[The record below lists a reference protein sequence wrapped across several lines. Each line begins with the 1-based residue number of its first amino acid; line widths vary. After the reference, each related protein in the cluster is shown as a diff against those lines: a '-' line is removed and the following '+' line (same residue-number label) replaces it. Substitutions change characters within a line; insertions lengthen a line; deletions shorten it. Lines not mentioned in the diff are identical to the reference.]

1 MFSLTSNAHS
11 VLGSQACHAARL
23 AAEAAG
29 EEARAAVAQELNAL
43 RRRVEDAHLN
53 GYLDEG
59 SSGGSGHLPSYYT
72 STQAAGGVGTNNN
85 HATGALV
92 ATTTGEAATVEIAVL
107 RAALKESEE
116 EAAML
121 RAAVATSS
129 NPSTD
134 ASGKAPRQASTRP
147 RMPSPTAARDALLRV
162 DTAVAAA
169 AASSSLSTPPANFG
183 RRSPTN
189 GGAPRAASSTSFAR
203 SSSPLGRQ
211 PPLSNM
217 RTSTSSPLSGHAGVA
232 VSTPNHQPH
241 NRSSNGEHPSVGE
254 ALATEAA
261 KHAAEVAELNRV
273 ARATEEAL
281 RREVTLTF
289 T

>member
-129 NPSTD
+129 AVSTD
-134 ASGKAPRQASTRP
+134 ATGKAQYQSSTRP

-203 SSSPLGRQ
+203 SSSPLGK
-211 PPLSNM
+211 PPLTLTPYVYCRMLGCQPVRNLHQVDVK
-217 RTSTSSPLSGHAGVA
+217 TCTKYEIYP
-232 VSTPNHQPH
+232 STPLPIMRKPTSQV
-241 NRSSNGEHPSVGE
+241 PSV
-254 ALATEAA
+254 
-261 KHAAEVAELNRV
+261 K
-273 ARATEEAL
+273 EE
-281 RREVTLTF
+281 T
-289 T
+289 

>member
-1 MFSLTSNAHS
+1 
-11 VLGSQACHAARL
+11 V
-23 AAEAAG
+23 
-29 EEARAAVAQELNAL
+29 VAQELNAL

-59 SSGGSGHLPSYYT
+59 SSGSGHLPSYLA
-72 STQAAGGVGTNNN
+72 SSLGAGGVGTNSN

-129 NPSTD
+129 AVSTD
-134 ASGKAPRQASTRP
+134 ATGKAQHQSSTRP

-169 AASSSLSTPPANFG
+169 AASSSSPTPPAHSG
-183 RRSPTN
+183 RRSPIN
-189 GGAPRAASSTSFAR
+189 GAAAAAALAASSTSFAR
-203 SSSPLGRQ
+203 SSSPLGRP

-217 RTSTSSPLSGHAGVA
+217 RTTSSPPGGA
-232 VSTPNHQPH
+232 VSTPNHQRH
-241 NRSSNGEHPSVGE
+241 SSSSSSGEHLSVGE

-261 KHAAEVAELNRV
+261 KHAAEVAELNHV